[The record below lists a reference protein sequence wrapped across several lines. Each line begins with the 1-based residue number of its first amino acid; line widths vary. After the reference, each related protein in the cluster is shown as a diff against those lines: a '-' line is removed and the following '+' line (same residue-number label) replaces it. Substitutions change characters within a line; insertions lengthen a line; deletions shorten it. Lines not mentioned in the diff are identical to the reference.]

1 MSGHEDLSLS
11 HLTHVRPWPEVS
23 RMKMSSE
30 DDKKD
35 SWADGHLGG
44 LPRSCFSVSAIY
56 WSSKKKWQR
65 SATSSCPKWWNCESP
80 YLRSLN
86 SSRKRS
92 DSKKRQ
98 SIPSVRSALPCRA
111 QWRDTTSR
119 GTFCPSPV
127 SLPISFLS
135 QTYLHCPNEAPTVLP
150 GFSGLFLHELLYLNP
165 STQHSLRSHWGRAL
179 LTILAEEGVSCAGQ
193 GVLHLG
199 MMGEVSLI
207 LFVCEEAI

>member
-35 SWADGHLGG
+35 FWADGHLGG

-65 SATSSCPKWWNCESP
+65 SATSSCPKWWNCESL

-98 SIPSVRSALPCRA
+98 SIPSVRSALPRRA

-119 GTFCPSPV
+119 GTFCPSQCPFPSHSSLKLTCIAQTKHPLFCLVFLVCFYTNCCTWIPRLNILWEVTEAGHYLQFWLKKVSPV
-127 SLPISFLS
+127 
-135 QTYLHCPNEAPTVLP
+135 QA
-150 GFSGLFLHELLYLNP
+150 
-165 STQHSLRSHWGRAL
+165 R
-179 LTILAEEGVSCAGQ
+179 VSC
-193 GVLHLG
+193 V
-199 MMGEVSLI
+199 
-207 LFVCEEAI
+207 